1 MKKDPMKKET
11 KNERGRRGK
20 ESLSLKRKLTKETLL
35 EERSV
40 CMGRKARQSKV
51 GK

>member
-1 MKKDPMKKET
+1 MKKDPMEKET

-20 ESLSLKRKLTKETLL
+20 ELLFFEKKVIKETLL
-35 EERSV
+35 DERSV